1 MILFAAAGE
10 VMTLLK
16 VILLAK
22 HHSFQ
27 IIICEF
33 DFAIYS
39 QHFQNNFIRYHGM
52 LPWDHF
58 HSLAFNKISRFS
70 KWGKINLFFFSPHL
84 YSRIKIILSKVQFVM
99 SRPVEINQ
107 SIYLCVEMDSCF
119 RTWEMISRI
128 QHCMP
133 SPARPQPQSGDT
145 AEVH

>member
-58 HSLAFNKISRFS
+58 HSLAFNKIYRFS
-70 KWGKINLFFFSPHL
+70 KWGKTNLFFFSLHL

-107 SIYLCVEMDSCF
+107 SINLPLCGNGFLLQNLGDDF
-119 RTWEMISRI
+119 QNPTLHAQSRKA
-128 QHCMP
+128 
-133 SPARPQPQSGDT
+133 PAT
-145 AEVH
+145 KW